1 MKILLIRFSSIGDI
15 VLTSPVITALK
26 QKYPSAQIH
35 YLTKK
40 VFLDIL
46 LHNPKIDK
54 IWSYDSNLE
63 LIIQQLKKEKL
74 DWIIDLHNNL
84 RSRWLCLRLGLKT
97 RRLHKENWNKWKMVN
112 LKSKISIP
120 HIVDRYLKTLDF
132 SIKNP
137 IPLEYYCGLND
148 ENHAIQLLKKHQI
161 DKNYWVIVL
170 SATHFTKK
178 WLKEYFVELIQSL
191 DKKIILLGGKTEIKE
206 SQWIENQL
214 INNNHCINLCGKTSL
229 NQSAAIIKNSEFV
242 ITHDTGLMHIACA
255 YQKKMIILWGNTLP
269 EMGFAPYQ
277 NPNALNIS
285 LDLPCKPC
293 SKLGRKKCP
302 KSHFHCM
309 KNITP
314 KMVLETSKM
323 LLSI

>member
-1 MKILLIRFSSIGDI
+1 
-15 VLTSPVITALK
+15 
-26 QKYPSAQIH
+26 
-35 YLTKK
+35 
-40 VFLDIL
+40 
-46 LHNPKIDK
+46 
-54 IWSYDSNLE
+54 
-63 LIIQQLKKEKL
+63 
-74 DWIIDLHNNL
+74 
-84 RSRWLCLRLGLKT
+84 
-97 RRLHKENWNKWKMVN
+97 
-112 LKSKISIP
+112 
-120 HIVDRYLKTLDF
+120 
-132 SIKNP
+132 
-137 IPLEYYCGLND
+137 
-148 ENHAIQLLKKHQI
+148 
-161 DKNYWVIVL
+161 
-170 SATHFTKK
+170 
-178 WLKEYFVELIQSL
+178 
-191 DKKIILLGGKTEIKE
+191 
-206 SQWIENQL
+206 
-214 INNNHCINLCGKTSL
+214 L

-302 KSHFHCM
+302 KSHFLCM